1 MSGRREKMKRANLKL
16 RYIAQMTA
24 WLEQEPPMY
33 RLFAWHRWK
42 RQRPGGWKGVRYGR

>member
-1 MSGRREKMKRANLKL
+1 MSGRREHRKRYNLKIL
-16 RYIAQMTA
+16 YIAQMLG
-24 WLEQEPPMY
+24 WLDREPPMY